1 MALKWG
7 IAFLYFMLDWFIPGI
22 GLPENLFALRVLV
35 TPTFLILVILLF
47 GKSLIED
54 FKKLKWREIL
64 VIVVIGMLLI
74 CLTNWLFDTGS
85 RTNENVSVSWIYL
98 LSAITYGPFFEE
110 MILRYCMIPL
120 SGSKWTKL
128 LLLILSASFFSVIH
142 GFSFTVSYFIS
153 GIIFG
158 SIYLVKKN
166 IWYSIIVHYINNLIA
181 VGIILFYMS

>member
-64 VIVVIGMLLI
+64 VIVVIGMLLL

-85 RTNENVSVSWIYL
+85 RTNVNVSVSWIYL
-98 LSAITYGPFFEE
+98 L
-110 MILRYCMIPL
+110 
-120 SGSKWTKL
+120 
-128 LLLILSASFFSVIH
+128 
-142 GFSFTVSYFIS
+142 
-153 GIIFG
+153 
-158 SIYLVKKN
+158 
-166 IWYSIIVHYINNLIA
+166 
-181 VGIILFYMS
+181 